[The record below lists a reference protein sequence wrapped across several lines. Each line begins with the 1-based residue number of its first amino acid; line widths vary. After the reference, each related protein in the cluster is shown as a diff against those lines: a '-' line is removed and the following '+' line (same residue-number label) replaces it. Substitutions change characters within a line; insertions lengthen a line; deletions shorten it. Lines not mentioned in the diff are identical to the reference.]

1 MQNLIKMIRIIKIS
15 DKYYGLEVDITTDEE
30 IANIEQFVNEG
41 NPVIIVND
49 LDELEFIYDLDKDDV
64 EMVS

>member
-1 MQNLIKMIRIIKIS
+1 MIRIIKIS